1 MPSSRQLGLENL
13 TVLSP
18 TPPLKFR
25 PLKLSNG
32 NYAVQGEIDGND
44 PSKASYLAALIS
56 SEGTRSAS
64 MASLYTCPE
73 GDECI
78 ADQWTFAPW
87 INSVYANFRFA
98 GFKGRWEPFKDA
110 GKEGWHLYWKGDFG
124 PHHSIQLDLVSVD
137 GT

>member
-56 SEGTRSAS
+56 SESTRSAS

-87 INSVYANFRFA
+87 VNSVYADFRFA